1 MHPLFT
7 TALFTTAKTLKEP
20 SAHQWVKRENAVH
33 IRNGTLFSHKK
44 NKILTFMTTWMD
56 IEGIMLGEMSDKE
69 RQTSYDITWMWNL
82 KNTRNY

>member
-1 MHPLFT
+1 MSVNRLMDKEDVVYTYNGIIFSY
-7 TALFTTAKTLKEP
+7 FEKNETLP
-20 SAHQWVKRENAVH
+20 FAA
-33 IRNGTLFSHKK
+33 
-44 NKILTFMTTWMD
+44 TWMD